1 MSTLKGLLESMLSMP
16 RIAAVKWVAAK
27 DEEEDEEKEEKGSGD
42 WEEISPR

>member
-1 MSTLKGLLESMLSMP
+1 MLSMP

>member
-1 MSTLKGLLESMLSMP
+1 MLSMP

-27 DEEEDEEKEEKGSGD
+27 DDEDEEKEEKGSGD